1 MTFLELNSKIAPIK
15 CFDPLGGLLG
25 SFEGGT
31 VEYDFLYAVKLAG
44 HGCPTVLTSF
54 LAADRIAKALYP
66 DSLPIRGDVKIQ
78 MQGDKQDGVIGVIA
92 SVFSAIFG
100 ASDEGGFKGLGGV
113 YARNSRLFFDSK
125 IDNFAKFTRLD
136 NGCFATLDFNFAPIQ
151 KIPAPDI
158 SSALAKFQNGTDI
171 SDFQSKWLEK
181 LWIIADSF
189 DSLGVVKISTVDK
202 K

>member
-1 MTFLELNSKIAPIK
+1 M
-15 CFDPLGGLLG
+15 
-25 SFEGGT
+25 
-31 VEYDFLYAVKLAG
+31 
-44 HGCPTVLTSF
+44 
-54 LAADRIAKALYP
+54 AADRIAKALYP

-158 SSALAKFQNGTDI
+158 SSALAKFQNDTDI